1 MSICIMLFLVCV
13 ANRKYMRYVL
23 LLYLELLVLLN
34 ENQSEME
41 KKSMSFSVPSQASV
55 YCRMKCEFTDIHFF
69 VINRS
74 GITVD
79 KQVVSLLF
87 FFSQIRYFTWVDFV
101 CICDWH
107 FRKQE

>member
-1 MSICIMLFLVCV
+1 MLFLVCV

-87 FFSQIRYFTWVDFV
+87 FFYRYVTLLGLILCVYVTGTSVSRSNVD
-101 CICDWH
+101 W
-107 FRKQE
+107 